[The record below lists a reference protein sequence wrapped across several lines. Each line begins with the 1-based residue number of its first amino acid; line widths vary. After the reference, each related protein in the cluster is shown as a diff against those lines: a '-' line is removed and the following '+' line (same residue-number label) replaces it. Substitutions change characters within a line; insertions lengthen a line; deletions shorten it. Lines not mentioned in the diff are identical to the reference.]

1 MNPRLA
7 KSIATLYSRDWR
19 DRYGDEFVALLEALP
34 PTPSSIADACLPAL
48 ARHARRAVLTAV
60 LVVCAA
66 FPVTASYHVRP
77 AVRTPATYAVIPAKT
92 ACRPYPKVSHSAFAG
107 WHRCLD

>member
-7 KSIATLYSRDWR
+7 RSIVTLYPREWR

-34 PTPSSIADACLPAL
+34 PSPASIADACLPAVV
-48 ARHARRAVLTAV
+48 RHARRAALAAL

-66 FPVTASYHVRP
+66 VPMAASYHARP

-92 ACRPYPKVSHSAFAG
+92 ACRPYPKVSHNAFSG

>member
-1 MNPRLA
+1 VNSRLA

-19 DRYGDEFVALLEALP
+19 QRYGEEFVALLEALP
-34 PTPSSIADACLPAL
+34 RSPASIADACLPAL
-48 ARHARRAVLTAV
+48 AWHARRAAVASV

-66 FPVTASYHVRP
+66 VPMAVLYHARS
-77 AVRTPATYAVIPAKT
+77 AVRTPVTYAVSPAKA